1 MDENYDKEKLV
12 EIMFDPITSQILAE
26 LEHGEQDS
34 SHLAS
39 LSSITPE
46 EVHDRLDYLVK
57 HGFVEEKHL
66 AGKIYYEADGEKL
79 AKIIENDENFSSTI
93 DGLTKMDSYLN

>member
-1 MDENYDKEKLV
+1 MV
-12 EIMFDPITSQILAE
+12 ED
-26 LEHGEQDS
+26 GEQDS

-39 LSSITPE
+39 VSSITPE
-46 EVHDRLDYLVK
+46 EVHDRLGYLIK
-57 HGFVEEKHL
+57 HDFVREKHSE
-66 AGKIYYEADGEKL
+66 GKISYEADGEKL